1 MIVRLARIVAALRRL
16 LVTIH
21 ARLVSPQRG
30 QATVEYALVMIGV
43 AAVAGLLIGWV
54 RGTDLIE
61 KLFDRVVKQI
71 TP

>member
-1 MIVRLARIVAALRRL
+1 MIVRLARIVGALRRL
-16 LVTIH
+16 LVTTH
-21 ARLVSPQRG
+21 SRLISPQRG

>member
-1 MIVRLARIVAALRRL
+1 MIVRLARIVGALRRL
-16 LVTIH
+16 LVTTH
-21 ARLVSPQRG
+21 RRLIAPQRG

>member
-1 MIVRLARIVAALRRL
+1 MIVRLARIAGALRRL
-16 LVTIH
+16 LVIIH
-21 ARLVSPQRG
+21 SRLVSPQRG

>member
-1 MIVRLARIVAALRRL
+1 MIVRLARIGGVLRRL
-16 LVTIH
+16 VATTH
-21 ARLVSPQRG
+21 SRFVSPQPG

>member
-1 MIVRLARIVAALRRL
+1 MTTRFARFRRALRRL
-16 LVTIH
+16 LVSIH
-21 ARLVSPQRG
+21 AHIAFPQRG